1 VLPSGFKIGLNLEH
15 ANPSKPLT
23 DEQLVAAAQAG
34 DQDAFAR
41 LVRRHED
48 QVFTMALR
56 LLCNRED
63 ARDLA
68 QEVFLTVYQ
77 SLDRFRGDAQFRTWL
92 YRVTINRGRDE
103 IRRRGTVK
111 HTRPVS
117 LDRMMGGDEERAAAV
132 EPAARG
138 ASPEAMARGHEAE
151 QMIAAAMIRLSE
163 ELREVIV
170 LRDVRDLAYDE
181 MAQVLDIPVGTV
193 RSRLNRA
200 RTRLAEL
207 LQPMLEG
214 GA

>member
-1 VLPSGFKIGLNLEH
+1 MIGLNLERL
-15 ANPSKPLT
+15 NPSKPLT
-23 DEQLVAAAQAG
+23 DEQLVAAARAG
-34 DQDAFAR
+34 DRDAFAR
-41 LVRRHED
+41 LVRRHEN

-77 SLDRFRGDAQFRTWL
+77 SLDRFRGEAQFRTWL

-117 LDRMMGGDEERAAAV
+117 LDRMMGGDEERAALM
-132 EPAARG
+132 EPASRDP
-138 ASPEAMARGHEAE
+138 SPEAVARGHEAE
-151 QMIAAAMIRLSE
+151 RMVQAAMGQLSE

-181 MAQVLDIPVGTV
+181 MAQILEIPVGTV

-200 RTRLAEL
+200 RTRLSEL

-214 GA
+214 EA

>member
-1 VLPSGFKIGLNLEH
+1 MIGLNLESLNSSNLV
-15 ANPSKPLT
+15 A
-23 DEQLVAAAQAG
+23 DEQLVAAARAG
-34 DQDAFAR
+34 DQDAFAQ

-77 SLDRFRGDAQFRTWL
+77 SLERFRGEAQFRTWL
-92 YRVTINRGRDE
+92 YRVTINRCRDE
-103 IRRRGTVK
+103 IRRRSTIK

-117 LDRMMGGDEERAAAV
+117 LDRMMGGDEERAASV
-132 EPAARG
+132 EPASRDA
-138 ASPEAMARGHEAE
+138 APEAVARGHETERIVQDAIG
-151 QMIAAAMIRLSE
+151 QLAE
-163 ELREVIV
+163 ELREAIV

-207 LQPMLEG
+207 LEPIL
-214 GA
+214 GAGA